1 MRTNG
6 NDPQPLRAVIE
17 RFVQLHRMQHR
28 LDEVELMQAWERCFG
43 AFIARATRS
52 IRLASDGT
60 LTVRIDSGPLKE
72 ECAMAKSDI
81 VTRLN
86 ADLGRRVV
94 RTLVIH

>member
-43 AFIARATRS
+43 GFIARATRS
-52 IRLASDGT
+52 IQLAADGT

-72 ECAMAKSDI
+72 ECAMAKSEI

-94 RTLVIH
+94 RSLVIH

>member
-1 MRTNG
+1 
-6 NDPQPLRAVIE
+6 
-17 RFVQLHRMQHR
+17 
-28 LDEVELMQAWERCFG
+28 
-43 AFIARATRS
+43 
-52 IRLASDGT
+52 LASDGT

>member
-1 MRTNG
+1 
-6 NDPQPLRAVIE
+6 
-17 RFVQLHRMQHR
+17 
-28 LDEVELMQAWERCFG
+28 
-43 AFIARATRS
+43 
-52 IRLASDGT
+52 LASDGT

-81 VTRLN
+81 VARLN